1 MKIYDSCQASIDS
14 CLFDKSFS
22 IAWLYNDEKAMGIH
36 THDCYEVYFSI
47 SGGKQ
52 FLIDNSLYEFKPG
65 DIFFINQLENHY
77 LSKVEQVTHER
88 IVIFIEPKYLESA
101 STLQTDL
108 RYCFTHRDPSIGHR
122 VSLTKEEQSRFMYF
136 IHNLSEKRTF
146 GQDIF
151 DQALFLELITFL
163 NTIYMSRCAHEPEL
177 IQSVSKPH
185 HSKINE
191 VMSYIN
197 QHLSEDLSI
206 TALSSQFYISSSYL
220 RRIFKDATDTTVNQY
235 VIAKRISCA
244 KVLLSE
250 GYAVAE
256 VSRLCGF
263 GDYSSFL
270 KSFTKVVGVSP
281 KKYSTY
287 AHK

>member
-101 STLQTDL
+101 STLPAACFVRKRKKAHPQLMVSQL
-108 RYCFTHRDPSIGHR
+108 RVGLGMLLPLFTQDTSLASVVISQEYTVTGLIGEKLPHDEFTHFQFDLEEREQQIGSAI
-122 VSLTKEEQSRFMYF
+122 VLKN
-136 IHNLSEKRTF
+136 HNL
-146 GQDIF
+146 
-151 DQALFLELITFL
+151 
-163 NTIYMSRCAHEPEL
+163 
-177 IQSVSKPH
+177 
-185 HSKINE
+185 
-191 VMSYIN
+191 
-197 QHLSEDLSI
+197 
-206 TALSSQFYISSSYL
+206 
-220 RRIFKDATDTTVNQY
+220 
-235 VIAKRISCA
+235 
-244 KVLLSE
+244 
-250 GYAVAE
+250 
-256 VSRLCGF
+256 
-263 GDYSSFL
+263 L
-270 KSFTKVVGVSP
+270 KFRSL
-281 KKYSTY
+281 
-287 AHK
+287 